1 MKRAVIGI
9 VAIALVMLGLVAP
22 AAAAGNSPV
31 LSRIVANK
39 VVRVGVSGTQPPFNV
54 VNKSGELMG
63 YDIDLANMLA
73 DAMGVKAEFVKMPF
87 AELLPA
93 LHAGKVDMVMSG
105 VTMSPERNLKA
116 AFVGPYIVS
125 GKAILTSSDALA
137 AINKTEELDQSTLR
151 IAALAGS
158 TSEQFV
164 KDAMPKVKLIPVKD
178 YDAGIKMLLEKKID
192 AMVADYPI
200 CAISELR
207 YKDKGLIAS
216 QKPLTIEP
224 IGIALPADDF
234 LMVNMVTNY
243 VGTLQAVGILDML
256 EAKWFEDGSWLVQL
270 P

>member
-1 MKRAVIGI
+1 MKRIVIGI
-9 VAIALVMLGLVAP
+9 VAIAVVVLGLVVP
-22 AAAAGNSPV
+22 ATASDANPA

-39 VVRVGVSGTQPPFNV
+39 VMRVGVTGAQPPFNV
-54 VNKSGELMG
+54 VDKSGKLIG
-63 YDIDLANMLA
+63 YDIDLSNFLG
-73 DAMGVKAEFVKMPF
+73 DAMGVKVEFVKMPF
-87 AELLPA
+87 AQLLPA
-93 LHAGKVDMVMSG
+93 LEQGKVDMVMSG

-137 AINKTEELDQSTLR
+137 AINKTEDLDRTSLR
-151 IAALAGS
+151 IAALEGS
-158 TSEQFV
+158 TSQQFV
-164 KDAMPKVKLIPVKD
+164 ETAMPKVKLVKVPD
-178 YDAGIKMLLEKKID
+178 YDAGIKMLIEGKID

-224 IGIALPADDF
+224 IGIALPANDF

-243 VGTLQAVGILDML
+243 VGTLQAVGILDAL
-256 EAKWFEDGSWLVQL
+256 EAKWFEDGSWLIQL

>member
-1 MKRAVIGI
+1 MKRTVIGV
-9 VAIALVMLGLVAP
+9 VAIALIMLGLVAP
-22 AAAAGNSPV
+22 ATAADNAPV

-63 YDIDLANMLA
+63 YDIDLANLLA
-73 DAMGVKAEFVKMPF
+73 NAMGVKAEFVKMPF
-87 AELLPA
+87 AQLLPA
-93 LHAGKVDMVMSG
+93 LAQGKVDMVMSG

-125 GKAILTSSDALA
+125 GKAILTSSDTLA
-137 AINKTEELDQSTLR
+137 AINKTEELDQSSLR

-164 KDAMPKVKLIPVKD
+164 KDAMPKVKLVPVQD

-216 QKPLTIEP
+216 KKPLTIEP
-224 IGIALPADDF
+224 IGIALPPNDF

-243 VGTLQAVGILDML
+243 VGTLQAVGVLDML

>member
-1 MKRAVIGI
+1 MKRIVIGI
-9 VAIALVMLGLVAP
+9 VAITLIVLGLVAP
-22 AAAAGNSPV
+22 ATAADNAPV
-31 LSRIVANK
+31 LTRIVANK
-39 VVRVGVSGTQPPFNV
+39 AVRVGVSGTQPPFNV

-63 YDIDLANMLA
+63 YDIDLANLLA

-87 AELLPA
+87 AQLLPA
-93 LHAGKVDMVMSG
+93 LEQGKVDMVMSG
-105 VTMSPERNLKA
+105 VTMSPDRNLKA

-137 AINKTEELDQSTLR
+137 AIDQTEELDRSSLR

-158 TSEQFV
+158 TSEHFV
-164 KDAMPKVKLIPVKD
+164 KDAMPHVKLIPVTD
-178 YDAGIKMLLEKKID
+178 YDAGVKMLLEHKID

-224 IGIALPADDF
+224 MGIALPADDF

-243 VGTLQAVGILDML
+243 VGTLQMVGVLDML
-256 EAKWFEDGSWLVQL
+256 EHKWFEDGNWLVQL